1 MSNIFSQIGN
11 IDLESAFQNADQC
24 LELLAAEKWKD
35 GYICRKCG
43 NTNYCSGKTLHSRRC
58 TRCKHDE
65 SATAN
70 TIFHRCKIPL
80 NEAFKI
86 AYIVCNQPDIS
97 TYDISLCGNPSRSAS
112 SSMINWKLLF
122 SAKRFSPNFKE
133 SSDNSELISRSSAFS
148 SSLSSAPLRTK
159 LL

>member
-97 TYDISLCGNPSRSAS
+97 TYDISRMLKIRQMTC
-112 SSMINWKLLF
+112 WKF
-122 SAKRFSPNFKE
+122 KKRI
-133 SSDNSELISRSSAFS
+133 SECLDKKGYFDVMEKDKKIF
-148 SSLSSAPLRTK
+148 
-159 LL
+159 